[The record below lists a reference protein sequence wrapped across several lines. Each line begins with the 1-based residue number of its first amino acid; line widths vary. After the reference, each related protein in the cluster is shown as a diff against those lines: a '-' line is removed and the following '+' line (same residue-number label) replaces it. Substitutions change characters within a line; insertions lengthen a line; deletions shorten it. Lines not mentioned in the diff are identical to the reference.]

1 MTPHFSDNRAHFKIY
16 PRSTMAPS
24 VGEDVTAA
32 VEVRSF
38 GELQAQLRALSYS
51 EVKRP
56 TAFYLFRSTL
66 ANSAHFGCLVA
77 RGRGERATSAA
88 SAGDL
93 VAASTARE
101 KAEHALEKAQRDALE
116 FSQILLPLRKENAHL
131 TRENNSVRRR

>member
-1 MTPHFSDNRAHFKIY
+1 
-16 PRSTMAPS
+16 MAPS

-51 EVKRP
+51 EPVGVESVP
-56 TAFYLFRSTL
+56 
-66 ANSAHFGCLVA
+66 LV
-77 RGRGERATSAA
+77 RRLL
-88 SAGDL
+88 GDL